1 MVEKIATYSA
11 RIGTQQTALP
21 VVPLRVYLAIAL
33 MITVDLGVHFLEV
46 AGGELAALL
55 RPFDIDLVVSV
66 ASMGIPVAL
75 EVSRALGLDDYIILQ
90 KTPKI
95 HLADAAVVNVRTITT
110 DANQRLLLDR
120 ERLGAVAHRR
130 VAIVDDVIST
140 GASINAAIRL
150 LREVDAI
157 PVAVGTLLSEA
168 KAWQANLGEDAN
180 LVHSL
185 GAIPLFR
192 RSSGQIIEDWEG

>member
-11 RIGTQQTALP
+11 NIGTQQKDLP
-21 VVPLRVYLAIAL
+21 VVPLNENLAIAL

-46 AGGELAALL
+46 AGSELAEIL
-55 RPFDIDLVVSV
+55 RPFDVDLVVSV

-95 HLADAAVVNVRTITT
+95 HLADAATVNVRTITT

-185 GAIPLFR
+185 GEIPLFR
-192 RSSGQIIEDWEG
+192 RTSGQITEDWEG

>member
-11 RIGTQQTALP
+11 RIGTQQKALP
-21 VVPLRVYLAIAL
+21 VVPLSENLAIAL